1 MGTAQEFN
9 GTDIAVIVP
18 CYNEAVAIAKVVS
31 ELRASLPTASIY
43 VYDNNS
49 ADETAAEARAAG
61 AIVRHE
67 SRRGK
72 GNVVRR
78 AFGDVD
84 ADVYV
89 LIDGDDTYDAS
100 RAADLVRVLLQG
112 PYDHVVG
119 VRKHSNVAAYRP
131 GHTLG
136 NRVLTGAAGALFG
149 REITDMLSGYR
160 AFSRRY
166 VKSFPALSRE
176 FEIETELTI
185 HSLHLRVPVAEIPV
199 GYKERPVGGE
209 SKLRTYRDGMRILR
223 WILSLTRH
231 ERPRLFHGVLAG
243 LFGLLALILGLPVVV
258 EYLDTGLVP
267 RFPTAI
273 LASSIGLIAILIF
286 TMGYLLDAIG
296 RSRQE
301 AARLAYLRLPAPQ
314 PIPTAP
320 VDERTPASHLES
332 QESPQVV

>member
-1 MGTAQEFN
+1 MSPAQELAD
-9 GTDIAVIVP
+9 TEIAVIVP
-18 CYNEAVAIAKVVS
+18 CHNEVVAVGKVVS
-31 ELRASLPTASIY
+31 ELRAALPSARIY

-49 ADETAAEARAAG
+49 TDGTAAAARAAG

-67 SRRGK
+67 SRKGK
-72 GNVVRR
+72 GSVVRR
-78 AFGDVD
+78 AFADVD
-84 ADVYV
+84 AEVYL
-89 LIDGDDTYDAS
+89 LIDGDDTYDAT
-100 RAADLVRVLLQG
+100 RAADLVKVLLDG

-119 VRKHSNVAAYRP
+119 VRRHSNVAAYRP

-199 GYKERPVGGE
+199 GYKERPTGGE
-209 SKLRTYRDGMRILR
+209 SKLRTYRDGLRILG
-223 WILSLTRH
+223 WIVGVTRL
-231 ERPRLFHGVLAG
+231 ERPTLFHGVIAAVLG
-243 LFGLLALILGLPVVV
+243 LVSLILGTPVILD
-258 EYLDTGLVP
+258 YLATGLVP

-273 LASSIGLIAILIF
+273 LASTIGLIAVLML
-286 TMGYLLDAIG
+286 TLGYLLDAG
-296 RSRQE
+296 CRSRQE
-301 AARLAYLRLPAPQ
+301 AARLAYLRQAAPRAGV
-314 PIPTAP
+314 TN
-320 VDERTPASHLES
+320 DS
-332 QESPQVV
+332 QEAQQVV